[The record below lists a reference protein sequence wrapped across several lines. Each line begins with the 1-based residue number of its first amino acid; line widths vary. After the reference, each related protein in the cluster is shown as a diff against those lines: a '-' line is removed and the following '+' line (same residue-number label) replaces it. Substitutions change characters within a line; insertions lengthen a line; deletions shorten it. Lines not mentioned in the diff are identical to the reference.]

1 MFYAQQSQMENASNY
16 LQKAVELRA
25 DYPEA
30 LNNLGVLFVRE
41 QSYAKAEEQFK
52 TCIRLVPS
60 FDQSYLNL
68 ARLYALQN
76 DREKAKE
83 VLQDLLHMQPE
94 NPSAKQVLEMLNTAP

>member
-1 MFYAQQSQMENASNY
+1 MKNASNY
-16 LQKAVELRA
+16 LHKAVELRS

-41 QSYAKAEEQFK
+41 QNYAKAEEQFK

-76 DREKAKE
+76 DKEKAKGACRNCY
-83 VLQDLLHMQPE
+83 VC
-94 NPSAKQVLEMLNTAP
+94 NPRTQVPYRPWRC